1 MKKKTANVPVTEKSR
16 PWHALA
22 ADAAIAAL
30 GSDAARG
37 LAAADA
43 EERLERTGRNELVEK
58 PRPGFF
64 ALLLEQFKDFLVII
78 LIVAAVI
85 SIVLGEYLDAGAIIL
100 IVILNAVVGVVQNSK
115 AEEALAALKKMA
127 APETRVLRG
136 GATLTIPA
144 RDLVPGDVVVLEA
157 GNYVPADVR
166 LIEAVNLRVEEASL
180 TGESVPVE
188 KNASAALAEE
198 APLGDRCTMAF
209 MGTMITFGRGKG
221 LVAETGMRTQIGLIA
236 AMLQEEEHEDTP
248 LQKKLE
254 QMGKVLGI
262 AALAICA
269 VVFLVGVLEGRNILE
284 MFMTSVSLAIAAVP
298 EGLPAIVTVCLALG
312 MREMIKR
319 HALIRKLPAVETLG
333 SATVICTDKTGTL
346 TQNQMTA
353 SRLFADAEVLEV
365 TGEGYHPE
373 GEVQKDKRRAEL
385 RELPSV
391 RLLLQAGMLAG
402 DAHLEMTDSTGPDG
416 GRWRMVGDPTEGALV
431 VAAAK
436 AGLHRDKVESLYP
449 RVAEIPFDSDRKRMT
464 TIHSVPSTDALK
476 AKEAAAIDSGSPY
489 VAFVKGAPDL
499 ILERCAAILEKGKR
513 RTMTDEDKRR
523 ILDVNNRF
531 AVQALRVLAASYR
544 PLNALPSQPTPE
556 DVERDLVFLGLIG
569 MIDPARPE
577 AADAVVTA
585 HEAGLKVVMVTG
597 DYKDTAAAIGKGIG
611 LVKEGEQVLSGAEID
626 KLGDE
631 ELTSALQKT
640 NVFARVSP
648 QHKVRIVD
656 ILKKRGHVV
665 GMTGDGVNDAPA
677 LKKADIGIAM
687 GITGTDVTK
696 ETADMVLTD
705 DNFASIISAVEQGR
719 IIFSNIRKF
728 VYYLLSCNVGE
739 IGTVFLG
746 TLLGWPVPLTA
757 IQLLWTNL
765 ITDGM
770 PALALGMEK
779 GEPGIMKRPPRPT
792 KEPIINRSMIVS
804 LLLQAVAITFSTL
817 MAFWIGWKVDGSET
831 EARTM
836 AFVTLSFCQ
845 LIRAYTNRSERA
857 SLFQIG
863 VFSNKWM
870 QYAFLTST
878 TLLLGVIYIPFVN
891 NVFGVVPL
899 SGVSWEYLAP
909 LILLPAVMDEVTKIF
924 LRRADRKREA
934 RAKAA

>member
-1 MKKKTANVPVTEKSR
+1 MTMRTMAPASTLGADPVRGLEE
-16 PWHALA
+16 
-22 ADAAIAAL
+22 DE
-30 GSDAARG
+30 AARR
-37 LAAADA
+37 LAAA
-43 EERLERTGRNELVEK
+43 GPNELEEK
-58 PRPGFF
+58 PRPGFL
-64 ALLLEQFKDFLVII
+64 ALLLAQLKDFLVIV
-78 LIVAAVI
+78 LIAAAIV
-85 SIVLGEYLDAGAIIL
+85 SIVLGEWVDAGAIIL
-100 IVILNAVVGVVQNSK
+100 IVILNAVIGVVQNSK

-136 GATLTIPA
+136 GATLAIPA
-144 RDLVPGDVVVLEA
+144 RELVPGDLVLLEA

-188 KNASAALAEE
+188 KNTAVTLPEE
-198 APLGDRCTMAF
+198 APLGDRCTLAF
-209 MGTMITFGRGKG
+209 MGTMVTFGRGRG

-248 LQKKLE
+248 LQKKLT
-254 QMGKVLGI
+254 QMGKLLGI
-262 AALAICA
+262 AALAICGL
-269 VVFLVGVLEGRNILE
+269 VFLIGVLEGRPILE
-284 MFMTSVSLAIAAVP
+284 MFMISVSLAIAAVP
-298 EGLPAIVTVCLALG
+298 EGLPAIVTICLALG

-333 SATVICTDKTGTL
+333 SATVICTDKTGPL

-353 SRLFADAEVLEV
+353 GKLYADAEILDL

-373 GEVQKDKRRAEL
+373 GEVQKDRKRAEL
-385 RELPSV
+385 REYPSV

-402 DAHLEMTDSTGPDG
+402 DAHLEMADSSAPNG
-416 GRWRMVGDPTEGALV
+416 GKWRMVGDPTEGALV

-436 AGLHRDKVESLYP
+436 AGLHREKVESLYP
-449 RVAEIPFDSDRKRMT
+449 RAAEIPFDSERKRMT
-464 TIHSVPSTDALK
+464 TIHSVPPAESLR
-476 AKEAAAIDSGSPY
+476 AKDAAAIDSGSPF

-499 ILERCAAILEKGKR
+499 LLERCTAFLEKGKR
-513 RTMTDEDKRR
+513 RSMTDADRER
-523 ILDVNNRF
+523 ILDVNRRF
-531 AVQALRVLAASYR
+531 ATHALRVLGAAYR
-544 PLNALPSQPTPE
+544 PLGTLPSQPSAE
-556 DVERDLVFLGLIG
+556 DVEKDLVFLGLIG

-577 AADAVVTA
+577 AATAVKTA
-585 HEAGLKVVMVTG
+585 HGAGLKVIMVTG
-597 DYKDTAAAIGKGIG
+597 DYKDTAAAIGNKIG
-611 LVKEGEQVLSGAEID
+611 LVGEGEQVLSGAEID
-626 KLGDE
+626 RRDDDGL
-631 ELTSALQKT
+631 SADLERV

-656 ILKKRGHVV
+656 VLKKKGHVV

-677 LKKADIGIAM
+677 LKRADIGIAM

-728 VYYLLSCNVGE
+728 VYYLLSCNLGE
-739 IGTVFLG
+739 IGTVLLG

-779 GEPGIMKRPPRPT
+779 GEPGIMRQPPRPT
-792 KEPIINRSMIVS
+792 DEPIINKSMRLS
-804 LLLQAVAITFSTL
+804 LVLQMVTITFATL
-817 MAFWIGWKVDGSET
+817 FAFWIGWRVDGSEI

-836 AFVTLSFCQ
+836 AFITLSGCQ

-857 SLFQIG
+857 SLFTIG

-870 QYAFLTST
+870 QIAFLSSAA
-878 TLLLGVIYIPFVN
+878 LLLGVIYIPFVN
-891 NVFGVVPL
+891 TVFGVIPL
-899 SGVSWEYLAP
+899 GGLAWGYLAP
-909 LILLPAVMDEVTKIF
+909 LILLPAAVDEITKIF
-924 LRRADRKREA
+924 QRAADRKRPA
-934 RAKAA
+934 RPLGA

>member
-1 MKKKTANVPVTEKSR
+1 MKKKTIAPAAEKAR
-16 PWHALA
+16 PWHALSA
-22 ADAAIAAL
+22 ETAVAELASNASRGLDAA
-30 GSDAARG
+30 
-37 LAAADA
+37 AAA
-43 EERLERTGRNELVEK
+43 ERLGRVGANELVEK

-64 ALLLEQFKDFLVII
+64 ALLLEQFTDFLVII
-78 LIVAAVI
+78 LIAAAVI
-85 SIVLGEYLDAGAIIL
+85 SIVLGEYLDASAIIL

-127 APETRVLRG
+127 APETRVMRG

-144 RDLVPGDVVVLEA
+144 RELVPGDIVLLEA

-188 KNASAALAEE
+188 KNTAVALPEE

-248 LQKKLE
+248 LQKKLT
-254 QMGKVLGI
+254 QMGKILGI
-262 AALAICA
+262 AALAICG
-269 VVFLVGVLEGRNILE
+269 VVFLVGVLEGRPILE
-284 MFMTSVSLAIAAVP
+284 MFMISVSLAIAAVP

-353 SRLFADAEVLEV
+353 GKLYADAEILDI
-365 TGEGYHPE
+365 TGEGYQPE
-373 GEVQKDKRRAEL
+373 GEVQKDRKRAEL
-385 RELPSV
+385 REFPSV
-391 RLLLQAGMLAG
+391 RLLLQACMLAG
-402 DAHLEMTDSTGPDG
+402 DAHLEMSQSPDAEG
-416 GRWRMVGDPTEGALV
+416 AAWRMVGDPTEGALV

-436 AGLHRDKVESLYP
+436 AKLHREKVESLYP

-464 TIHSVPSTDALK
+464 TIHSVPAAESLRT
-476 AKEAAAIDSGSPY
+476 KEAAVIDSGSPY

-499 ILERCAAILEKGKR
+499 LLERCTALLEKGKR
-513 RTMTDEDKRR
+513 RSMTDADRKKALE
-523 ILDVNNRF
+523 VNNGF
-531 AVQALRVLAASYR
+531 AKNALRVLAAAYR
-544 PLNALPSQPTPE
+544 PLNALPSQPLAD
-556 DVERDLVFLGLIG
+556 DVEKDLVFLGLIG

-577 AADAVVTA
+577 AADAVQTA
-585 HEAGLKVVMVTG
+585 HDAGLKVVMVTG

-611 LVKEGEQVLSGAEID
+611 LVREGEQVFSGAEID
-626 KLGDE
+626 ARSDDE
-631 ELTSALQKT
+631 LADDLEKT

-656 ILKKRGHVV
+656 ILKKKGHVV

-746 TLLGWPVPLTA
+746 TILGWPVPLTA

-792 KEPIINRSMIVS
+792 KEPIINRSMIIS
-804 LLLQAVAITFSTL
+804 LLIQAVAITFSTL
-817 MAFWIGWKVDGSET
+817 LAFWIGWKVDGSEV

-836 AFVTLSFCQ
+836 AFITLSFCQ

-857 SLFQIG
+857 SLFKIG

-870 QYAFLTST
+870 QIAFLTST
-878 TLLLGVIYIPFVN
+878 ALLMGVVYIPFVN
-891 NVFGVVPL
+891 TVFGVMPL
-899 SGVSWEYLAP
+899 GGVSWEYLAP
-909 LILLPAVMDEVTKIF
+909 LILLPAAVDEITKIF
-924 LRRADRKREA
+924 LRRSDRKWEA